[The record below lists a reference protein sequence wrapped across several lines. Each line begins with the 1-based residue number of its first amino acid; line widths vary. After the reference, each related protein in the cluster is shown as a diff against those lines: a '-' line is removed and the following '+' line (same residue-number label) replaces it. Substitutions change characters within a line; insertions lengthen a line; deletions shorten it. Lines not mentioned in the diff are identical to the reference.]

1 MQHINLVSAPF
12 GRIELPAVGPDSV
25 RPASTK
31 IFVALSGCG
40 ARLPPGRTIAHSGR
54 GTGFPESVLRPALP
68 LALTKFHPRCV
79 VHTKR
84 SQSLSRSLGR
94 FPCRASWL
102 WRVGLWSRERRG
114 VDDVY
119 VWGRDQ
125 SDTRTARAP
134 IALPVRPAS
143 VQRLRW
149 RRDLS

>member
-68 LALTKFHPRCV
+68 LALNSIPV
-79 VHTKR
+79 VWSTPNDPSRYLEALAAFLAEHRGCGELDCGAESDVVWMMCTCGAGI
-84 SQSLSRSLGR
+84 SQI
-94 FPCRASWL
+94 
-102 WRVGLWSRERRG
+102 REP
-114 VDDVY
+114 
-119 VWGRDQ
+119 Q
-125 SDTRTARAP
+125 EP
-134 IALPVRPAS
+134 L
-143 VQRLRW
+143 
-149 RRDLS
+149 